1 MSEDSQQGAIVS
13 KEQFERIMY
22 YIEEGKKEGAKVAC
36 GGKRVGLKGYFI
48 EPTIFTHVEDHMK
61 IAK

>member
-36 GGKRVGLKGYFI
+36 GEKRVG
-48 EPTIFTHVEDHMK
+48 
-61 IAK
+61 